1 MCGRYYMDEETYLD
15 IQKIVSEVEVSF
27 GRELIT
33 GDIHPTE
40 AAPVIVSPAHKKLQ
54 LCKKAWG
61 YPEWQNKGVIFN
73 ARVESVTERTPL
85 YLAGFYDRFGK
96 EDRFVILTTAAN
108 ASMSPVHDRMPLILE
123 KDQIIPWLWDE
134 KCAKEILSQTP
145 ALLERYVP
153 YEQQRLF

>member
-73 ARVESVTERTPL
+73 APGGIGDRKKNVSKWNPL
-85 YLAGFYDRFGK
+85 SPDCDSCCR
-96 EDRFVILTTAAN
+96 IL
-108 ASMSPVHDRMPLILE
+108 
-123 KDQIIPWLWDE
+123 
-134 KCAKEILSQTP
+134 
-145 ALLERYVP
+145 
-153 YEQQRLF
+153 

>member
-40 AAPVIVSPAHKKLQ
+40 AAPVIVSPAYKKLQ

-61 YPEWQNKGVIFN
+61 ILNGRIKASFLMPGGIGDRKKNVSKWN
-73 ARVESVTERTPL
+73 PL
-85 YLAGFYDRFGK
+85 SPDR
-96 EDRFVILTTAAN
+96 DSCCRIL
-108 ASMSPVHDRMPLILE
+108 
-123 KDQIIPWLWDE
+123 
-134 KCAKEILSQTP
+134 
-145 ALLERYVP
+145 
-153 YEQQRLF
+153 

>member
-54 LCKKAWG
+54 
-61 YPEWQNKGVIFN
+61 
-73 ARVESVTERTPL
+73 
-85 YLAGFYDRFGK
+85 
-96 EDRFVILTTAAN
+96 
-108 ASMSPVHDRMPLILE
+108 
-123 KDQIIPWLWDE
+123 
-134 KCAKEILSQTP
+134 
-145 ALLERYVP
+145 
-153 YEQQRLF
+153 

>member
-54 LCKKAWG
+54 LGISWLAEKRRDFQCPCGIGNGKKNVSKW
-61 YPEWQNKGVIFN
+61 N
-73 ARVESVTERTPL
+73 PL
-85 YLAGFYDRFGK
+85 SPDR
-96 EDRFVILTTAAN
+96 DSCCRIL
-108 ASMSPVHDRMPLILE
+108 
-123 KDQIIPWLWDE
+123 
-134 KCAKEILSQTP
+134 
-145 ALLERYVP
+145 
-153 YEQQRLF
+153 

>member
-61 YPEWQNKGVIFN
+61 
-73 ARVESVTERTPL
+73 
-85 YLAGFYDRFGK
+85 
-96 EDRFVILTTAAN
+96 ILN
-108 ASMSPVHDRMPLILE
+108 GRIKASFLMPG
-123 KDQIIPWLWDE
+123 WN
-134 KCAKEILSQTP
+134 
-145 ALLERYVP
+145 R
-153 YEQQRLF
+153 

>member
-1 MCGRYYMDEETYLD
+1 MCGWYYMDEETYLD

-73 ARVESVTERTPL
+73 ARVESVTEKRMFQNGIHYHRTVIPA
-85 YLAGFYDRFGK
+85 AGFYEWSFLYNKKR
-96 EDRFVILTTAAN
+96 R
-108 ASMSPVHDRMPLILE
+108 
-123 KDQIIPWLWDE
+123 
-134 KCAKEILSQTP
+134 C
-145 ALLERYVP
+145 
-153 YEQQRLF
+153 

>member
-61 YPEWQNKGVIFN
+61 YPEWQNKGVI
-73 ARVESVTERTPL
+73 L
-85 YLAGFYDRFGK
+85 
-96 EDRFVILTTAAN
+96 
-108 ASMSPVHDRMPLILE
+108 MPG
-123 KDQIIPWLWDE
+123 WN
-134 KCAKEILSQTP
+134 
-145 ALLERYVP
+145 R
-153 YEQQRLF
+153 

>member
-40 AAPVIVSPAHKKLQ
+40 AAPVIVSPAHKNYSCVKSL
-54 LCKKAWG
+54 G

-73 ARVESVTERTPL
+73 ARVESVTE
-85 YLAGFYDRFGK
+85 K
-96 EDRFVILTTAAN
+96 ECFKME
-108 ASMSPVHDRMPLILE
+108 S
-123 KDQIIPWLWDE
+123 IITGP
-134 KCAKEILSQTP
+134 
-145 ALLERYVP
+145 
-153 YEQQRLF
+153 